1 MLSFSLLFSNHEF
14 CSWTENQKANFQEMH
29 LLQLVYGT
37 QNDATAKHIRK
48 QTKLEEDAVTHLS
61 WDSIYT

>member
-1 MLSFSLLFSNHEF
+1 
-14 CSWTENQKANFQEMH
+14 MH